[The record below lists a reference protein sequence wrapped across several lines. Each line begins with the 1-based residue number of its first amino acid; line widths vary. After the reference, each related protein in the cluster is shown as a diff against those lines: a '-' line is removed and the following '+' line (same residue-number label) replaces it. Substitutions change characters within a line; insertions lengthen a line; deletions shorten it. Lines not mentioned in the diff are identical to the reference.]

1 MVWAI
6 LLTVVV
12 VVGALALSRRFRR
25 QSLVTAQELE
35 RRRRQ
40 LGIHDGKGSSFF
52 DR

>member
-1 MVWAI
+1 MVWAV

-12 VVGALALSRRFRR
+12 VAGVLVLIRRFRR

-40 LGIHDGKGSSFF
+40 LGIHDGKGSSFL